1 MKCGVCS
8 GPGSRVRRG
17 QYPELPPHTEGTVSW
32 GLADT
37 ALRPEAESLPCQ
49 ASDSEKAQLE
59 PRLFQFWTK
68 VRETVHDRSRD
79 AGGERPWKELHLTC
93 P

>member
-1 MKCGVCS
+1 MVCAVAQGAGS
-8 GPGSRVRRG
+8 GGGSIQNYRPT
-17 QYPELPPHTEGTVSW
+17 QGTVSW

-37 ALRPEAESLPCQ
+37 ALRLEAESLPCQ